1 PDGRRYGQC
10 CHEPIEHPFRIDT
23 NSGKD
28 IVFDHDASGLGTKMP
43 MAPRPRIEFQMHG
56 MVTVAG
62 AACQDAYQLSR
73 RERTNLRQKFHCF
86 RRITAQGVSFET
98 VDAHLDE
105 IAQKVNGVSQDYA
118 TAAIAFLI
126 SPQSA
131 RY

>member
-1 PDGRRYGQC
+1 
-10 CHEPIEHPFRIDT
+10 
-23 NSGKD
+23 
-28 IVFDHDASGLGTKMP
+28 
-43 MAPRPRIEFQMHG
+43 
-56 MVTVAG
+56 MVIVAG
-62 AACQDAYQLSR
+62 AARQHARQLSR
-73 RERTNLRQKFHCF
+73 HERTNLRQKFHCF

-131 RY
+131 RYFSTIWWRHVWSLRFEPFGALNSTMIVFARFPFASG